1 MAMLEIIISIHAPRK
16 GSDISGI
23 YSACSGTK
31 ISIHAPR
38 KGSDVMQS
46 DCDDNRDISIH
57 APRKGSDV

>member
-1 MAMLEIIISIHAPRK
+1 MWIGVLKA
-16 GSDISGI
+16 
-23 YSACSGTK
+23 

-57 APRKGSDV
+57 APRKGSDVFTYLND